1 MVPSG
6 GGGFRSTG
14 VQDKGASGLL
24 VVFQVLTQMWFHV
37 WSSYT
42 VLLGCP
48 LYLCYLFHSRKC
60 WGRPD
65 TLGR

>member
-14 VQDKGASGLL
+14 VQDKGASGVL

-48 LYLCYLFHSRKC
+48 LICVTSFTVENV
-60 WGRPD
+60 GGDP
-65 TLGR
+65 TP